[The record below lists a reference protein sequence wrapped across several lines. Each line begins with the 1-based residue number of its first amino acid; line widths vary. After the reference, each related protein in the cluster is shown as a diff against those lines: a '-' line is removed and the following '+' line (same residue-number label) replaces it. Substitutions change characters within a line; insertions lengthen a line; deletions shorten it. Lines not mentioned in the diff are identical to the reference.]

1 MAQRC
6 EKRSKRR
13 RFKQNA
19 VDFEGFSHI
28 AMVIPI
34 GGVGVPLMGPPPPEV
49 AHRFKVIKVCIIVM
63 MLRLGRSEL

>member
-1 MAQRC
+1 
-6 EKRSKRR
+6 
-13 RFKQNA
+13 
-19 VDFEGFSHI
+19 
-28 AMVIPI
+28 MVIPI